1 VGLQS
6 LPEDLPRVPDAVERD
21 TPISILTSTNADGDE
36 VLPVFSDLDSLKAR
50 NPRIPWVAMPAKGIL
65 ELVLENEF
73 AGIAINPAVTW
84 VELSLEEI
92 KSLAAD
98 RNEPT

>member
-1 VGLQS
+1 
-6 LPEDLPRVPDAVERD
+6 
-21 TPISILTSTNADGDE
+21 
-36 VLPVFSDLDSLKAR
+36 
-50 NPRIPWVAMPAKGIL
+50 MPAKGIL